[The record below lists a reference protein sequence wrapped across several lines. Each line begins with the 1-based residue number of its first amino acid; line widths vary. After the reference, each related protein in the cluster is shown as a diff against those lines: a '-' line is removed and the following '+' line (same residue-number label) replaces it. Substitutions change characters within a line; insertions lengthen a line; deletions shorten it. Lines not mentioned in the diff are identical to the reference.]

1 MFRGDKAD
9 KVYTNISGDLFA
21 LEFAVQVALSSA
33 SSNRPLLG
41 SGHEQHRIS
50 GLLFYLDDPAR
61 PRH

>member
-1 MFRGDKAD
+1 MFTQTFPEISENIGM
-9 KVYTNISGDLFA
+9 KVFA
-21 LEFAVQVALSSA
+21 LEFVVQVALSSA